1 MNFCVAIWLVHE
13 RQLFN
18 QMGRLLYSLVGI
30 VQQLLVT
37 VLVNSSICLF
47 QRMYRIAFLIEAF
60 SNKAGMERVLAVVA
74 NALCQ
79 NAEVTIITANQ
90 NGLNDAFMLN
100 DEINRIDLCVELNK
114 KSYKRKLERCLED
127 EMYDI
132 VVSMGGMDSYFLT
145 DIKDGSKK
153 ILWYHFSYD
162 IYKVFDNNWIKA
174 WLHTKKRNVAARK
187 FDVIVTLCSEDKKK
201 WNNHCKKLI
210 CIPNPVT
217 IKPHSISLCSNKG
230 VIAVGRL
237 QKQKGFDMLI
247 DAWNIVYK
255 SFPDWKLNIYGEGDK
270 RNQLEGQI
278 KKNYLEDIVTLCGVV
293 EKIENEYIQNSL
305 LVCSSRDEA
314 FGLMIIE
321 AERCGLPI
329 VTFDCPS
336 APRELVHDG
345 ENGCVV
351 PMGDIRGLANAII
364 MMLSDFELRK
374 KMGKRSVELSERF
387 QVEEIKKQWL
397 TLFNELIS

>member
-1 MNFCVAIWLVHE
+1 MM
-13 RQLFN
+13 LFAN
-18 QMGRLLYSLVGI
+18 NR
-30 VQQLLVT
+30 
-37 VLVNSSICLF
+37 ICLF

-60 SNKAGMERVLAVVA
+60 ANKAGMERVLAVVA
-74 NALCQ
+74 NAICQ

-90 NGLNDAFMLN
+90 NGLKDAFMLN
-100 DEINRIDLCVELNK
+100 DDINRIDLCVELNK
-114 KSYKRKLERCLED
+114 KSYKRKLERCLGYKK
-127 EMYDI
+127 YDI

-162 IYKVFDNNWIKA
+162 IYKVFDNNLIKA
-174 WLHTKKRNVAARK
+174 WLHTIKRNVAARK
-187 FDVIVTLCSEDKKK
+187 FDVVVALCSGDKKK
-201 WNNHCKKLI
+201 WNNHCKKSI

-217 IKPHSISLCSNKG
+217 IKPYSISSCSNKE
-230 VIAVGRL
+230 VFAVGRL

-247 DAWNIVYK
+247 DAWNIVCK
-255 SFPDWKLNIYGEGDK
+255 SCPDWKLNVFGEGELRK
-270 RNQLEGQI
+270 CLERKI
-278 KKNYLEDIVTLCGVV
+278 AENELADTITLCGVV
-293 EKIENEYIQNSL
+293 EKIENEYIRNSL

-314 FGLMIIE
+314 FGLMIVE
-321 AERCGLPI
+321 AESCGSPI

-351 PMGDIRGLANAII
+351 PMGDIQGLANAII
-364 MMLSDFELRK
+364 MMLKDCELRK

-397 TLFNELIS
+397 TLFDELMLS